1 MIYALHF
8 ARFLSILCASPDTNY
23 QIKNMTRTIIH
34 VDHRKVEIEIRNA
47 PNGRKLVIAIR
58 DAGAS
63 EMQKPNPLGAYIR
76 QQWNKTYIYK
86 RCAGWVSISAS
97 QMQFLNEITA

>member
-1 MIYALHF
+1 MK
-8 ARFLSILCASPDTNY
+8 T
-23 QIKNMTRTIIH
+23 TIIH
-34 VDHRKVEIEIRNA
+34 VDHRKVEVEIRNA

-63 EMQKPNPLGAYIR
+63 EMWDQKPNPIGAYIR

-86 RCAGWVSISAS
+86 RCAGWVSLSAS
-97 QMQFLNEITA
+97 QIGFLDEITV